1 MRRAIAIVGRDGPR
15 GRGNAVTDVPV
26 LQLLLLFVLAL
37 VGLAVVM
44 GIVARAFQDHRRGL
58 GYAIA
63 LLFVLAWLVH
73 LFTGWQE
80 FLAEQMAHGE
90 VATVWGEDGY
100 VWTWLARSF
109 ENIMSEFL
117 QLAAFVVL
125 TSFLIFEGSAE
136 SKDSDERLEAKVDAI
151 ISRLEELQQ
160 GKQAS

>member
-1 MRRAIAIVGRDGPR
+1 M
-15 GRGNAVTDVPV
+15 DVPV
-26 LQLLLLFVLAL
+26 FQLLVLFVLAL
-37 VGLAVVM
+37 VALAVVM
-44 GIVARAFQDHRRGL
+44 GAVARVFETHRRGL

-80 FLAEQMAHGE
+80 FVSEQAAHGE
-90 VATVWGEDGY
+90 MASVWGEDGY
-100 VWTWLARSF
+100 VWTWLAHSF

-136 SKDSDERLEAKVDAI
+136 SKDSDERLEAKVGAI
-151 ISRLEELQQ
+151 MSRIDDLQK
-160 GKQAS
+160 GKAA

>member
-1 MRRAIAIVGRDGPR
+1 M
-15 GRGNAVTDVPV
+15 DVPV
-26 LQLLLLFVLAL
+26 LNLLVLFVIAL

-44 GIVARAFQDHRRGL
+44 GLVARAFQRRGL

-80 FLAEQMAHGE
+80 FVAEQAAHGE
-90 VATVWGEDGY
+90 MASVWGEDGY
-100 VWTWLARSF
+100 AWTWLARSF

-125 TSFLIFEGSAE
+125 TAFLIFEGSAE
-136 SKDSDERLEAKVDAI
+136 SKDGDERLESKVDAI
-151 ISRLEELQQ
+151 MSRLDELQK
-160 GKQAS
+160 GKSA

>member
-1 MRRAIAIVGRDGPR
+1 M
-15 GRGNAVTDVPV
+15 DVPV
-26 LQLLLLFVLAL
+26 LQLILLFVLAL

-80 FLAEQMAHGE
+80 FVAEQAAHGE
-90 VATVWGEDGY
+90 MATVWGEDGY

-125 TSFLIFEGSAE
+125 TAFLIFEGSAE
-136 SKDSDERLEAKVDAI
+136 SKDGDERMEAKIDAI
-151 ISRLEELQQ
+151 ASRLDEMQK
-160 GKQAS
+160 GKAA

>member
-1 MRRAIAIVGRDGPR
+1 MDI
-15 GRGNAVTDVPV
+15 PV
-26 LQLLLLFVLAL
+26 VNLLVLFVLAL

-44 GIVARAFQDHRRGL
+44 GVVARVFETHRRGL
-58 GYAIA
+58 GYTIA
-63 LLFVLAWLVH
+63 VLFVLAWLVH

-80 FLAEQMAHGE
+80 FVAEQMAHGE
-90 VATVWGEDGY
+90 MASVWGEDGY

-136 SKDSDERLEAKVDAI
+136 SKDSDERLEAKVDAMM
-151 ISRLEELQQ
+151 SRLDELQKD
-160 GKQAS
+160 KQAA

>member
-1 MRRAIAIVGRDGPR
+1 M
-15 GRGNAVTDVPV
+15 DVPV
-26 LQLLLLFVLAL
+26 VNLLILFVLAL
-37 VGLAVVM
+37 AGLVVVT
-44 GIVARAFQDHRRGL
+44 GVVSRAIQDHRRGL

-63 LLFVLAWLVH
+63 ALFIIAWSVH

-80 FLAEQMAHGE
+80 FVAEQAAHGE
-90 VATVWGEDGY
+90 LASVWGEDGY

-136 SKDSDERLEAKVDAI
+136 SKDSDERLETKVDAMM
-151 ISRLEELQQ
+151 SRLDELQNE
-160 GKQAS
+160 KQAA

>member
-1 MRRAIAIVGRDGPR
+1 M
-15 GRGNAVTDVPV
+15 DVPV

-44 GIVARAFQDHRRGL
+44 GVVARAFEDHRRGL

-80 FLAEQMAHGE
+80 FVAEQAAHGE
-90 VATVWGEDGY
+90 VAAVWGADGY

-125 TSFLIFEGSAE
+125 TAFLIFEGSAE
-136 SKDSDERLEAKVDAI
+136 SKDSDERLEAKMDAMM
-151 ISRLEELQQ
+151 SRLDDLQ
-160 GKQAS
+160 KERRAA

>member
-1 MRRAIAIVGRDGPR
+1 M
-15 GRGNAVTDVPV
+15 DVPV
-26 LQLLLLFVLAL
+26 FQLLVLFVLAL
-37 VGLAVVM
+37 VALAVVM
-44 GIVARAFQDHRRGL
+44 GAVARVFETHRRGL

-80 FLAEQMAHGE
+80 FVSVQAAHGE
-90 VATVWGEDGY
+90 MASVFGEDGY
-100 VWTWLARSF
+100 VWPWLARSF

-136 SKDSDERLEAKVDAI
+136 SKDSDERLEAKVDSI
-151 ISRLEELQQ
+151 ISRLDELQT
-160 GKQAS
+160 GKSA

>member
-1 MRRAIAIVGRDGPR
+1 MAHG
-15 GRGNAVTDVPV
+15 GRGDVVMEVPV
-26 LQLLLLFVLAL
+26 FQLLVLFVLAL
-37 VGLAVVM
+37 AALAAVM
-44 GIVARAFQDHRRGL
+44 GAVARVFETHRRGL
-58 GYAIA
+58 GYAIGT
-63 LLFVLAWLVH
+63 LFILAWLVH

-80 FLAEQMAHGE
+80 FASEQAAHGE
-90 VATVWGEDGY
+90 MASVWGEDGY

-151 ISRLEELQQ
+151 ISRLDELQQ

>member
-1 MRRAIAIVGRDGPR
+1 M
-15 GRGNAVTDVPV
+15 DVPIV
-26 LQLLLLFVLAL
+26 NLLLLFVLAL
-37 VGLAVVM
+37 VGLAIVM
-44 GIVARAFQDHRRGL
+44 GVVSRAFVNHRRGL

-63 LLFVLAWLVH
+63 ALFIIAWLVH

-80 FLAEQMAHGE
+80 FVAEQAAHGE
-90 VATVWGEDGY
+90 LASVWGEDGY

-151 ISRLEELQQ
+151 RSQLDELQKD
-160 GKQAS
+160 KQAA

>member
-1 MRRAIAIVGRDGPR
+1 M
-15 GRGNAVTDVPV
+15 DVPV
-26 LQLLLLFVLAL
+26 VNLLLLFVLAL
-37 VGLAVVM
+37 VGLAIVM
-44 GIVARAFQDHRRGL
+44 GVVSRAFMDHRRWL

-63 LLFVLAWLVH
+63 ALFVIAWLVH

-80 FLAEQMAHGE
+80 FVAEQAAHGE
-90 VATVWGEDGY
+90 LASVWGEDGY

-125 TSFLIFEGSAE
+125 TSYLIFEGSAE

-151 ISRLEELQQ
+151 RSQLDELQ
-160 GKQAS
+160 KDKRAA

>member
-1 MRRAIAIVGRDGPR
+1 MD
-15 GRGNAVTDVPV
+15 
-26 LQLLLLFVLAL
+26 LQLVNLLVLFVLAL
-37 VGLAVVM
+37 AGLAVVM
-44 GIVARAFQDHRRGL
+44 GVVARAFVDHRRGL

-80 FLAEQMAHGE
+80 FVAEQAAHGE
-90 VATVWGEDGY
+90 MAGVWGEDGY

-136 SKDSDERLEAKVDAI
+136 SKDSDERLETKVDAI
-151 ISRLEELQQ
+151 MSRLDEMQKE
-160 GKQAS
+160 KQAA